1 MDFLKLLKPK
11 ATHGRNGFDLSRK
24 HVFSMKAG
32 QAKPCLC
39 IETVPDD
46 HFEIDLAS
54 LTRTMTMNTAAF
66 LRGKMRYDFFF
77 VPYSQLW
84 HPFNQF
90 ISQRSDKHS
99 ALQKNHVYCPVIRLD
114 NLLVWLYEVSVDASS
129 PYKQDMFGRS
139 IVEQMI
145 DLLNLLEYG
154 DYRWIYDTSLSREDV
169 MRRIGNYSQKYVN
182 VWRIAAYQHIWYDYY
197 RNKYYDVDASGGIGT
212 VDSNFRQDVSMFNF
226 DDIDCGTFAT
236 SVIPC
241 DTPSSL
247 TRDQNERIFRLL
259 QPRFIQ
265 WKRDLFTS
273 ALPGQQ
279 FGVVS
284 SVNITPPNIHI
295 SSDNGR
301 WKFINGSPLNRGSV
315 KTDSQGFLTSDVAP
329 NTPQGINH
337 DHSVILGGTSFD
349 VLALRK
355 AEMLQ
360 LWKQRTLRAGNMVGD
375 SFKAHYGTEPYYEGD
390 NNVDYLGS
398 FSSSLQVNPVET
410 TAAAPAEVPNN
421 RVGELAATGT
431 AVVNGKKIDFSPR
444 DFGVIMCIA
453 SFLPESEYNADMLEK
468 ANTLHEQFDYFT
480 AEFENIGLEAIPLRQ
495 YRFDHYYA
503 PNSEVTIGFAPRYWM
518 YKGAVDKVFSEFQN
532 RGFGN
537 SLCAWVAPR
546 QVDIHLV
553 GTSASIYEQDIS
565 NLYVNP
571 SVLNNIF
578 GIHVNELPS
587 TDQFLNNVFFDVKA
601 IRPMS
606 ELGLPQF

>member
-1 MDFLKLLKPK
+1 MDFLKLLKPT
-11 ATHGRNGFDLSRK
+11 ATHSRNGFDLSRK

-39 IETVPDD
+39 IETVPND

-90 ISQRSDKHS
+90 VSQRTDKHS
-99 ALQKNHVYCPVIRLD
+99 ANQKNHVYCPVIRLD
-114 NLLVWLYEVSVDASS
+114 NLLVWLYEVLVDTSS
-129 PYKQDMFGRS
+129 PYQQDMFGRS
-139 IVEQMI
+139 IVESMI

-154 DYRWIYDTSLSREDV
+154 DYRWIYDPDLSRSDV
-169 MRRIGNYSQKYVN
+169 MTRIGDYAGKYVN
-182 VWRIAAYQHIWYDYY
+182 VWRLAAYQHIWYDYY
-197 RNKYYDVDASGGIGT
+197 RNKYYDVDATGGIQS

-226 DDIDCGTFAT
+226 DDIDCGTFAN

-241 DTPSSL
+241 ANPSSL
-247 TRDQNERIFRLL
+247 SSAENERIFRLL
-259 QPRFIQ
+259 QPRFVQ
-265 WKRDLFTS
+265 WKKDLFTS

-284 SVNITPPNIHI
+284 SVDIASGNVSV
-295 SSDNGR
+295 SSDSNR
-301 WKFINGSPLNRGSV
+301 WLPSEVFNPPASKILTA
-315 KTDSQGFLTSDVAP
+315 TDENSLSTS
-329 NTPQGINH
+329 TRKLSH
-337 DHSVILGGTSFD
+337 DHVVTIGNTSFD

-360 LWKQRTLRAGNMVGD
+360 LWKQRTLRAGNMVDD
-375 SFKAHYGTEPYYEGD
+375 SFKAHYGVKPYYEGD

-398 FSSSLQVNPVET
+398 FSSTLQVNAVET
-410 TAAAPAEVPNN
+410 TAVSSAVLPNN
-421 RVGELAATGT
+421 RVGDLAATGT
-431 AVVNGKKIDFSPR
+431 AVTNGEKIDFSPR

-453 SFLPESEYNADMLEK
+453 SFLPESEYNADMIEK

-480 AEFENIGLEAIPLRQ
+480 SEFENIGLEAIPLRQ

-503 PNSEVTIGFAPRYWM
+503 PMSELSIGFAPRYWM
-518 YKGAVDKVFSEFQN
+518 YKTAVDKVFGEFEN

-537 SLCAWVAPR
+537 SLAAWVSPR
-546 QVDIHLV
+546 QVDINIS
-553 GTSASIYEQDIS
+553 GSSPNYSFNQDIS

-578 GIHVNELPS
+578 GISVNSHPN
-587 TDQFLNNVFFDVKA
+587 TDQFLNNVFFDVKSL
-601 IRPMS
+601 RPMS